1 MASQA
6 QPQLPPT
13 PELDKVTKNQETIAT
28 LMSFLEHLMLQQD
41 IELATWKPCSVDLH
55 ESTVEY
61 SQCSESYHLV
71 PDGSMP
77 YTLIY
82 EYLGIDEET
91 MEVERR
97 TLLNH
102 IQLTT

>member
-1 MASQA
+1 MTDKAGK
-6 QPQLPPT
+6 LPPT
-13 PELDKVTKNQETIAT
+13 PELDKAAKNQETIT
-28 LMSFLEHLMLQQD
+28 TIMSFLEHLTFQKDLL
-41 IELATWKPCSVDLH
+41 LATWKPCSIDLH
-55 ESTVEY
+55 ESSVEFHL
-61 SQCSESYHLV
+61 CSTQYHLV
-71 PDGSMP
+71 PEGSRLD
-77 YTLIY
+77 TIIY

>member
-1 MASQA
+1 MAGK
-6 QPQLPPT
+6 LPPT
-13 PELDKVTKNQETIAT
+13 PELDKAAKHQAEINT
-28 LMSFLEHLMLQQD
+28 LRRFLEHLMLQQD

-77 YTLIY
+77 HTLIY

>member
-1 MASQA
+1 MTDKAGK
-6 QPQLPPT
+6 LPPT
-13 PELDKVTKNQETIAT
+13 PELDKAAKHQAEINT
-28 LMSFLEHLMLQQD
+28 LRRFLEHLMLQQD

-77 YTLIY
+77 HTLIY

>member
-13 PELDKVTKNQETIAT
+13 PELDKVTENRETITT

-41 IELATWKPCSVDLH
+41 IELATWKPCSVNLH

-61 SQCSESYHLV
+61 SQCSESYHLA
-71 PDGSMP
+71 PNGSR
-77 YTLIY
+77 LLALVY
-82 EYLGIDEET
+82 EYLDIDEDT
-91 MEVERR
+91 METERL

>member
-1 MASQA
+1 MASQP

-13 PELDKVTKNQETIAT
+13 PELDKVNKNQETIVT
-28 LMSFLEHLMLQQD
+28 LMSFLEHLTFEKD
-41 IELATWKPCSVDLH
+41 IQLAIWKPCSVDLH

-71 PDGSMP
+71 PDYSMP
-77 YTLIY
+77 HTLIY

>member
-1 MASQA
+1 MANEM
-6 QPQLPPT
+6 PPT
-13 PELDKVTKNQETIAT
+13 PELDKAIEHKETIT
-28 LMSFLEHLMLQQD
+28 TIMSFLEHLTFAKDLM
-41 IELATWKPCSVDLH
+41 LATWKPCSIDLH

-71 PDGSMP
+71 PDGSKLRS
-77 YTLIY
+77 LIY

-91 MEVERR
+91 MEVARL

>member
-6 QPQLPPT
+6 TPPLPPT
-13 PELDKVTKNQETIAT
+13 PELDKVTENRETIAT
-28 LMSFLEHLMLQQD
+28 LMSFLEHLMLQQE

-55 ESTVEY
+55 ETGAAYAV
-61 SQCSESYHLV
+61 CSESYHLA
-71 PDGSMP
+71 PNGSMP
-77 YTLIY
+77 HTLIY
-82 EYLGIDEET
+82 EYLGIDEKT
-91 MEVERR
+91 MEVERL

>member
-1 MASQA
+1 
-6 QPQLPPT
+6 
-13 PELDKVTKNQETIAT
+13 
-28 LMSFLEHLMLQQD
+28 MSFLEHLTFEKD
-41 IELATWKPCSVDLH
+41 IVLATWLPCFVDLH
-55 ESTVEY
+55 ESSVEFHL
-61 SQCSESYHLV
+61 CSESYHLV
-71 PDGSMP
+71 LDVSMP
-77 YTLIY
+77 HTLIY

>member
-1 MASQA
+1 MAL
-6 QPQLPPT
+6 PLPPT
-13 PELDKVTKNQETIAT
+13 PELDKAAKNQDEIIV
-28 LMSFLEHLMLQQD
+28 LMSFLEHLTFEKDLL
-41 IELATWKPCSVDLH
+41 LATWKPCSVSLH
-55 ESTVEY
+55 ESAVEY

-71 PDGSMP
+71 PDGSSLP
-77 YTLIY
+77 ILVY
-82 EYLGIDEET
+82 EHLGIDEET

>member
-41 IELATWKPCSVDLH
+41 I
-55 ESTVEY
+55 
-61 SQCSESYHLV
+61 
-71 PDGSMP
+71 
-77 YTLIY
+77 
-82 EYLGIDEET
+82 
-91 MEVERR
+91 
-97 TLLNH
+97 
-102 IQLTT
+102 QLTT

>member
-1 MASQA
+1 MTDKAGK
-6 QPQLPPT
+6 LPPT
-13 PELDKVTKNQETIAT
+13 PELDKVAKHQAEINT
-28 LMSFLEHLMLQQD
+28 LRRFLVEHLTYQKD
-41 IELATWKPCSVDLH
+41 IVLATWVPCFKDLH
-55 ESTVEY
+55 ESSAEY
-61 SQCSESYHLV
+61 YQCRSYHLV
-71 PDGSMP
+71 PEGSRLIA
-77 YTLIY
+77 LIY

>member
-1 MASQA
+1 MANEM
-6 QPQLPPT
+6 PPT
-13 PELDKVTKNQETIAT
+13 PELDKAIEHKETAT
-28 LMSFLEHLMLQQD
+28 TIMSFLEHLTFAKDLM
-41 IELATWKPCSVDLH
+41 LATWKPCSIDLH
-55 ESTVEY
+55 ESSVEFHL
-61 SQCSESYHLV
+61 CSESFHLAPEGGRRIALV
-71 PDGSMP
+71 
-77 YTLIY
+77 Y

>member
-13 PELDKVTKNQETIAT
+13 PELDKVTKNRETIAT

-41 IELATWKPCSVDLH
+41 IELATPCSVDLH

-71 PDGSMP
+71 PEGSR
-77 YTLIY
+77 LIALVY
-82 EYLGIDEET
+82 EYLDIDEDT
-91 MEVERR
+91 MDTERL

-102 IQLTT
+102 IRLTT